1 MKQRPLQ
8 WNVFRDDGG
17 QAITEFVI
25 VIPILLLFFFA
36 MLQYFANVQASQ
48 LGNYA
53 AFVAARVYAV
63 RASID
68 ANDAKDKAQKAAA
81 MVLAPI
87 ARPVPGEIGG
97 DTAVSSI
104 VGTSLNTLQSVLGS
118 KFANYITGYGMAEYV
133 RLNSSLLGGS
143 VTITNEGSP
152 KQVDVI
158 INYPQ
163 PVFIPGLAGLW
174 NFVAGDKVY
183 YGMKSLRKGL
193 SGVPSYVLPVYE
205 TANQAQQF
213 SQLLAQYDPGA
224 ASSLSSLA
232 SSLPTVML
240 PYINIQSK
248 CSIGYSDWGSKD
260 PDYRP
265 REHANTDDS
274 DSSGT
279 STNQDLAN
287 TQKNM
292 DQMNQDKTTYD
303 NAVNDA
309 KAKCQALCTADDN
322 LAAAHQKDDPIINDP
337 NASASAKSAA
347 QVDLQN
353 AIKAQKQAKND
364 NDTAQRNLNSATSS
378 FQSDL
383 NNLNNES
390 SVGKQSSLPSIPCG
404 CN

>member
-1 MKQRPLQ
+1 
-8 WNVFRDDGG
+8 
-17 QAITEFVI
+17 
-25 VIPILLLFFFA
+25 
-36 MLQYFANVQASQ
+36 
-48 LGNYA
+48 
-53 AFVAARVYAV
+53 
-63 RASID
+63 
-68 ANDAKDKAQKAAA
+68 
-81 MVLAPI
+81 
-87 ARPVPGEIGG
+87 
-97 DTAVSSI
+97 
-104 VGTSLNTLQSVLGS
+104 
-118 KFANYITGYGMAEYV
+118 
-133 RLNSSLLGGS
+133 
-143 VTITNEGSP
+143 
-152 KQVDVI
+152 
-158 INYPQ
+158 
-163 PVFIPGLAGLW
+163 
-174 NFVAGDKVY
+174 
-183 YGMKSLRKGL
+183 
-193 SGVPSYVLPVYE
+193 
-205 TANQAQQF
+205 
-213 SQLLAQYDPGA
+213 
-224 ASSLSSLA
+224 
-232 SSLPTVML
+232 ML

-347 QVDLQN
+347 QADLQN
-353 AIKAQKQAKND
+353 AIKAQQQAKSA
-364 NDTAQRNLNSATSS
+364 NDTAQKNLNSATSS
-378 FQSDL
+378 FQNDL